1 MIRRPPRS
9 TLFPYTTLFRSRRRR
24 EPHDRPRARRDLA
37 RLERPEGHQARAVLV
52 AERQEEERVLDGAKP
67 LPLELGRAP
76 GPDALQELEGRPEVR
91 GRRLL
96 RVRARA
102 IQGGRLRGPASS
114 PRTGHGA
121 AVRHLREG
129 SFGGSYDQ
137 PRAQADEATVA
148 SQPRLDAGEA
158 RRNDPARARLHPVSQ
173 GGQGHQ
179 GHLSTRTNGRGPTP
193 PPDWHLV
200 GGRHPPP
207 QTCNTYFF
215 FFFFVAF
222 FFISG
227 LTSSRSGIHRASAV
241 SSPSPRH
248 GGARPAHAPAARSAE
263 GRRRAVADTPP

>member
-102 IQGGRLRGPASS
+102 IQGGRL
-114 PRTGHGA
+114 PRRESIPRSVHGA

-129 SFGGSYDQ
+129 SLGRSYDQ
-137 PRAQADEATVA
+137 PRAQAHEAAVA
-148 SQPRLDAGEA
+148 AEPRLDAGAA
-158 RRNDPARARLHPVSQ
+158 RRHDPARARLHPVSQ
-173 GGQGHQ
+173 SGQSHE
-179 GHLSTRTNGRGPTP
+179 GHLSTTPNGRGRRPLPIEGWWEAATP
-193 PPDWHLV
+193 HPGPATLLLLLFLRRLLLHLGSHLLSFSDSPQRPPA
-200 GGRHPPP
+200 G
-207 QTCNTYFF
+207 Q
-215 FFFFVAF
+215 
-222 FFISG
+222 
-227 LTSSRSGIHRASAV
+227 
-241 SSPSPRH
+241 
-248 GGARPAHAPAARSAE
+248 
-263 GRRRAVADTPP
+263 